1 MFEFKKDWMYEKDK
15 EKFNQ
20 WKKYYE
26 IKHKI
31 ASDIKPKV
39 VAEIGVR
46 AGYSA
51 KCFLE
56 CASDAKFYGF
66 DYYVHKWANGFNNDE
81 LHKHA
86 LKLLNEYDC
95 TIKKVN
101 TQEEDGLGI
110 NDVDLFH
117 IDGDHSF
124 KGAYH
129 DLKIALPA
137 LSKDG
142 YILVDDI
149 DYVKSVKKAAD
160 SFVEDYDLNCEYI
173 KSLRGEYLIWRK

>member
-1 MFEFKKDWMYEKDK
+1 MFEFKKDWMYERDKVRFDEWKD
-15 EKFNQ
+15 
-20 WKKYYE
+20 YYGV
-26 IKHKI
+26 KHRI
-31 ASDIKPKV
+31 ASDIKPKI

-51 KCFLE
+51 ICFLE
-56 CASDAKFYGF
+56 SAPDIKFYGF

-81 LHKHA
+81 LHEHA
-86 LKLLNEYDC
+86 LELLKGYDC
-95 TIKKVN
+95 EIQKIN
-101 TQEEDGLGI
+101 TQETDDFGI
-110 NDVDLFH
+110 KNVDLFH

-129 DLKIALPA
+129 DLKTALPS

-149 DYVKSVKKAAD
+149 DYIKSVKKAAD
-160 SFVEDYDLNCEYI
+160 KFIVDYGLSYKYI
-173 KSLRGEYLIWRK
+173 KSLRGEYLIWK